1 MPHNN
6 NNTGAHDRGAKLL
19 IVDDTP
25 ANLSLLYKLLEP
37 MHCRVSVANSGE
49 KALQVAEALYPD
61 LILLDVMM
69 PGIDGFATCRRLRE
83 SAATRDTPVIF
94 ITAKSTLD
102 DVVQGFTAGAVDY
115 ISKPFRAEEVRARVE
130 THLKLRLLRKERDQ
144 LLRRSEQQA
153 DYLTAVFNHVADGVF
168 TLTECGRV
176 ETLNPALYE
185 LLGAEKNGQ
194 ELLPERLFGDDIKN
208 EFAQLTSGL
217 ERPGDSA
224 SCQIAVRRGD
234 GSSIDAEL
242 VLTLMSGGAK
252 RYVGVLRDVSRHVR
266 LEREL
271 RQLSHVDSL
280 TGVANR
286 RKFDRHLRQA
296 WQRGRHSDGQVGLI
310 MLDID
315 YFKQYNDGYGHQAGD
330 RCLKQVGGALERC
343 VVRRQDLV
351 ARYGGEE
358 FVVLIA
364 DANPEG
370 LLQIAER
377 MRRCIVELGIEHA
390 FSPSEKILT
399 VSLGAAVANA
409 KSEATPQALIEA
421 ADRALYQAKNHGR
434 NRCELADCR
443 GLSD

>member
-1 MPHNN
+1 MLCND
-6 NNTGAHDRGAKLL
+6 TGAHNGGAKLL

-37 MHCRVSVANSGE
+37 MGCRVSVANSGE
-49 KALQVAEALYPD
+49 KALQVAENLQPD

-69 PGIDGFATCRRLRE
+69 PGMDGFSTCRQLRE
-83 SAATRDTPVIF
+83 SVATRDTPVIF
-94 ITAKSTLD
+94 ITAKSTLE
-102 DVVQGFTAGAVDY
+102 DVVEGFTAGAVDY

-130 THLKLRLLRKERDQ
+130 THLKLQLLRKERDQ

-153 DYLTAVFNHVADGVF
+153 DYLSAVFNHVADGIF
-168 TLTECGRV
+168 TLTECAHV
-176 ETLNPALYE
+176 ETPNPALYK
-185 LLGAEKNGQ
+185 LLGIEKNNQ
-194 ELLPERLFGDDIKN
+194 TLLPEQLFGDDVKSECARLI
-208 EFAQLTSGL
+208 AGL

-224 SCQIAVRRGD
+224 SRQIVVRRSD
-234 GSSIDAEL
+234 GSNVDAEL
-242 VLTLMSGGAK
+242 VLTLMNSDTK
-252 RYVGVLRDVSRHVR
+252 RYVGVLRDVSRHVQ

-286 RKFDRHLRQA
+286 REFDRRLHQEWERA
-296 WQRGRHSDGQVGLI
+296 RRSDSHVGLI

-330 RCLKQVGGALERC
+330 RCLQQVGRTLERC
-343 VVRRQDLV
+343 VARRQDLV

-370 LLQIAER
+370 LLLIAER
-377 MRRCIVELGIEHA
+377 IRRNIAELDIEHI
-390 FSPSEKILT
+390 FSPGEKTLT
-399 VSLGAAVANA
+399 VSSGAAVANA
-409 KSEATPQALIEA
+409 NSVATSQALIEA
-421 ADRALYQAKNHGR
+421 ADQALYHAKNSGR
-434 NRCELADCR
+434 NRCELADGYSLADCV
-443 GLSD
+443 